1 MNTFIIAMIVV
12 VLNGAPQYWYNINEV
27 NAHTSMFSCQTQ
39 IADGTFQQRTLQ
51 NFNRI
56 FKNKVAM
63 VRLACLPGEKVE
75 VYKRFMREKNNIN
88 AMNRSSSSYLTGV
101 VSE

>member
-39 IADGTFQQRTLQ
+39 ISDGQFQQRALQ
-51 NFNRI
+51 GFN
-56 FKNKVAM
+56 K
-63 VRLACLPGEKVE
+63 
-75 VYKRFMREKNNIN
+75 
-88 AMNRSSSSYLTGV
+88 
-101 VSE
+101 

>member
-27 NAHTSMFSCQTQ
+27 NSHTSMFSCQTQ
-39 IADGTFQQRTLQ
+39 IADSAFQQQTLQ
-51 NFNRI
+51 NFNRL
-56 FKNKVAM
+56 FRNKVAM
-63 VRLACLPGEKVE
+63 VRLACLPEEKVE
-75 VYKRFMREKNNIN
+75 VYKTYMKERNDANVASMR
-88 AMNRSSSSYLTGV
+88 TGV